1 MITGSPSLKKEKA
14 SHPRSLAVTFQIHPL
29 EKAVRQRQ
37 KRAALIFIL
46 LSLGYVLVYFHRL
59 CPAVVALELMKTF
72 KTGGALLGLL
82 GSAYFYPYAL
92 MQLPAGLLADS
103 WGPRKSMTLFLTL
116 GAVGS
121 FLFGLAPNI
130 GTALAGRIL
139 VGIGV
144 SLVFIPAMK
153 LLAVWF
159 HPRQFVYYTGIL
171 MAMGGIGSLSA
182 ATPLA
187 WLSRTLGWRLSFVLI
202 GLITLFLILLLW
214 RVVRDRPEDLGYPAV
229 LDQSLEAPASREKI
243 GLWAGMQLVLSTSPF
258 WPLAIWFFL
267 TCGIFFSFI
276 GLWGGPYLMEVY
288 HLDKQSASYILSMAA
303 VGMILGSPLLSFLSD
318 RIFKR
323 RKAVLIGSSLMM
335 ILTSIPLTF
344 FTGSLNL
351 PLLYVICLNIGLFSG
366 AIVTIA
372 FTATKE
378 LFPTAIAGTSTGT
391 VNLFPFFGGAVF
403 QPVMG
408 LLLER
413 AGRAGESFALAGYQ
427 SAFQIYFFSALAA
440 FFVILGMKETF
451 SSK

>member
-14 SHPRSLAVTFQIHPL
+14 SHPGSVTVIFQIHPL

-46 LSLGYVLVYFHRL
+46 LSLGYLLVYFHRL

-116 GAVGS
+116 GAAGS

-171 MAMGGIGSLSA
+171 MAMGGVGSLSA

-187 WLSRTLGWRLSFVLI
+187 WLSQTLGWRFSFVLI

-243 GLWAGMQLVLSTSPF
+243 GLWAGMKLVLSTSPSGP
-258 WPLAIWFFL
+258 WPSGFF
-267 TCGIFFSFI
+267 
-276 GLWGGPYLMEVY
+276 
-288 HLDKQSASYILSMAA
+288 
-303 VGMILGSPLLSFLSD
+303 
-318 RIFKR
+318 
-323 RKAVLIGSSLMM
+323 
-335 ILTSIPLTF
+335 
-344 FTGSLNL
+344 
-351 PLLYVICLNIGLFSG
+351 
-366 AIVTIA
+366 
-372 FTATKE
+372 
-378 LFPTAIAGTSTGT
+378 
-391 VNLFPFFGGAVF
+391 
-403 QPVMG
+403 
-408 LLLER
+408 
-413 AGRAGESFALAGYQ
+413 
-427 SAFQIYFFSALAA
+427 
-440 FFVILGMKETF
+440 
-451 SSK
+451 

>member
-1 MITGSPSLKKEKA
+1 VISQT
-14 SHPRSLAVTFQIHPL
+14 RPL
-29 EKAVRQRQ
+29 EKDIRQRQ
-37 KRAALIFIL
+37 KRAALIFVL
-46 LSLGYVLVYFHRL
+46 LSFAYLLVYFHRL

-72 KTGGALLGLL
+72 KTGGALLGFL

-116 GAVGS
+116 GAAGS
-121 FLFGLAPNI
+121 FLFGLAPNV
-130 GTALAGRIL
+130 GTALVGRTL

-153 LLAVWF
+153 LLALWF
-159 HPRQFVYYTGIL
+159 QPRQFVYYTGLL

-182 ATPLA
+182 AAPLA
-187 WLSRTLGWRLSFVLI
+187 WLSQTLGWRSSFVLI
-202 GLITLFLILLLW
+202 GLITLFLILMIW
-214 RVVRDRPEDLGYPAV
+214 RVVRDRPEDLGYSPV
-229 LDQSLEAPASREKI
+229 LDLSLAAPVSREKI
-243 GLWAGMQLVLSTSPF
+243 GLSDGMKLVLSTGPF

-303 VGMILGSPLLSFLSD
+303 VGMILGGPLLSFLSD
-318 RIFKR
+318 RIVKG
-323 RKAVLIGSSLMM
+323 RKPVLIGSSLMM
-335 ILTSIPLTF
+335 VMTSVPLSF
-344 FTGSLNL
+344 FTGSLNPL
-351 PLLYVICLNIGLFSG
+351 LLYVICLNIGIFSG

-403 QPVMG
+403 QPFMG

-413 AGRAGESFALAGYQ
+413 AGKDGGSFTLAGYQ

-451 SSK
+451 SSR